1 MKKEKSGYIW
11 YACYG
16 SNLLEERFTCYIS
29 GGRPEGSFR
38 TYTGCTNRSLPKA
51 SKPIKIKAELY
62 FAKHSQTWSGGGAAF
77 IRPDENSLTL
87 GKMYL
92 ITAEQFNELVKQE
105 IRFEGKLEID
115 LALAVKNGFL
125 ITKPES
131 WYGKIL
137 YLGSEKGKPIFTFTN
152 IDFLETEINAP
163 NEHYLKKIILGLRET
178 YGLKDEQ
185 ILNYL
190 FSKKGLE
197 GSVFKEEL
205 RELIRS

>member
-1 MKKEKSGYIW
+1 MNKENFGHVW

-16 SNLLEERFTCYIS
+16 SNLQEERFTCYIS

-38 TYTGCTNRSLPKA
+38 TYTGCTNKTSPA
-51 SKPIKIKAELY
+51 ATKPIEIKAELY
-62 FAKHSQTWSGGGAAF
+62 FAKRSKTWSGGGAAF
-77 IRPDENSLTL
+77 IRPDENSITL

-92 ITAEQFNELVKQE
+92 IATDQFSELVKQE
-105 IRFEGKLEID
+105 IRFKGNLEPD
-115 LALAVKNGFL
+115 LTLAVKSGFL
-125 ITKPES
+125 ITKPET

-137 YLGSEKGKPIFTFTN
+137 HLGHEEGLPIFTFTN

-178 YGLKDEQ
+178 YQLKEDQ

-190 FSKKGLE
+190 SSKKGIKGNIL
-197 GSVFKEEL
+197 KQDL
-205 RELIRS
+205 RHLIRR